1 MAAPVESV
9 VLALILVLD
18 LPGGLVGANIAA
30 RVRIVLKCQWEWT
43 GSGGKQ
49 SAKPIK
55 LRDCHPPLGFPGGRE
70 MGRKWHAVA
79 VLAITYIVTTTA
91 VAANDKGLSFAGTAA
106 AAPEEAS
113 SLGKLASLDGTT
125 HQHVWP
131 PLNAGWRTVLG
142 SFVGFFGAALGSIG
156 GLGGGAIFVPMLT
169 LIVGFDTKSATA
181 MSKCMITGAAISTVY
196 CNLKLKHPTFN
207 MPMIDYD
214 LALLI
219 QPMLMMGVSIWK
231 NIYWKEFGLL
241 IFVWAAILT
250 LQVAMNYVETC
261 STLYWVFSLL
271 QIPVSAGVSIYQ
283 AVGLVQGKRVI
294 SSRANTQTSLKSHL
308 VLICF
313 FGVTAGVLGGLL
325 GIGGGVIMGPLF
337 LELGIPPQL
346 VEMQLN
352 GAFDK
357 DAVDKGVVDSDEH
370 GKDTDVVDNDVSS
383 ATATFAMM
391 FSSSIAVI
399 EYYLLNR
406 FPIPYGILFFFF
418 CDPPKL
424 VARKL
429 INWLGR
435 ASFIIF
441 VLSFMIFIGV
451 IPLGGVGILN
461 MKHKMVQHEY
471 MGFHDICMSDA

>member
-1 MAAPVESV
+1 
-9 VLALILVLD
+9 
-18 LPGGLVGANIAA
+18 
-30 RVRIVLKCQWEWT
+30 
-43 GSGGKQ
+43 
-49 SAKPIK
+49 
-55 LRDCHPPLGFPGGRE
+55 

-181 MSKCMITGAAISTVY
+181 MSKCDGIEYAPPAGSDAVAETRPPSDKA
-196 CNLKLKHPTFN
+196 
-207 MPMIDYD
+207 
-214 LALLI
+214 
-219 QPMLMMGVSIWK
+219 VSIWK

-337 LELGIPPQL
+337 LELGIPPQ
-346 VEMQLN
+346 
-352 GAFDK
+352 
-357 DAVDKGVVDSDEH
+357 
-370 GKDTDVVDNDVSS
+370 VSS

-406 FPIPYGILFFFF
+406 FPIPYALFFTCVAFIAAIVGQ
-418 CDPPKL
+418 L

>member
-1 MAAPVESV
+1 
-9 VLALILVLD
+9 
-18 LPGGLVGANIAA
+18 
-30 RVRIVLKCQWEWT
+30 
-43 GSGGKQ
+43 
-49 SAKPIK
+49 
-55 LRDCHPPLGFPGGRE
+55 
-70 MGRKWHAVA
+70 
-79 VLAITYIVTTTA
+79 
-91 VAANDKGLSFAGTAA
+91 
-106 AAPEEAS
+106 
-113 SLGKLASLDGTT
+113 
-125 HQHVWP
+125 
-131 PLNAGWRTVLG
+131 
-142 SFVGFFGAALGSIG
+142 
-156 GLGGGAIFVPMLT
+156 
-169 LIVGFDTKSATA
+169 
-181 MSKCMITGAAISTVY
+181 MITGAAISTVY
-196 CNLKLKHPTFN
+196 CNIKLKHPTFN

-219 QPMLMMGVSIWK
+219 QPMLMMGVSIGVICNVIFPDWLVTVLFIILSLVTSTKAFLKGVETWKKEALITREAAAKKSKQSSDGIEYTPPTGSDVVAEKRPPSDEAVSIWK

-250 LQVAMNYVETC
+250 LQVAMNYVEIC

-283 AVGLVQGKRVI
+283 VVGLVHGKRVI
-294 SSRANTQTSLKSHL
+294 SSRENTQTSLKSHL

-313 FGVTAGVLGGLL
+313 FGVTAGFLGGLL

-337 LELGIPPQL
+337 LELGIPPQ
-346 VEMQLN
+346 
-352 GAFDK
+352 
-357 DAVDKGVVDSDEH
+357 
-370 GKDTDVVDNDVSS
+370 VSS

-406 FPIPYGILFFFF
+406 FPIPYALFFTCVAFIAAIVGQ
-418 CDPPKL
+418 L

-451 IPLGGVGILN
+451 IPLGTSFSLLN
-461 MKHKMVQHEY
+461 PFTTTIHITSYQIQNNFELQVE
-471 MGFHDICMSDA
+471 SVS

>member
-1 MAAPVESV
+1 
-9 VLALILVLD
+9 
-18 LPGGLVGANIAA
+18 
-30 RVRIVLKCQWEWT
+30 
-43 GSGGKQ
+43 
-49 SAKPIK
+49 
-55 LRDCHPPLGFPGGRE
+55 

-79 VLAITYIVTTTA
+79 VLTITYIVATTA
-91 VAANDKGLSFAGTAA
+91 IGATDKGLSIAGTVA
-106 AAPEEAS
+106 AAPDEAS
-113 SLGKLASLDGTT
+113 SLQKLASLDGTI

-156 GLGGGAIFVPMLT
+156 GLGGGGIFVPMLT

-181 MSKCMITGAAISTVY
+181 MSKCMITGAAVSTVY
-196 CNLKLKHPTFN
+196 CNLKLKHPTLN

-219 QPMLMMGVSIWK
+219 QPMLMMGVSIGVICNVIFPDWLVTVLFIVLSLVTSTKAFLKGVETWKKEALIIREAAAKKSNQSGDRIEYTPPTGSDAIAETRLPSDEAVSIWK

-325 GIGGGVIMGPLF
+325 GLGGGAIMGPLF
-337 LELGIPPQL
+337 LELGIPPQ
-346 VEMQLN
+346 
-352 GAFDK
+352 
-357 DAVDKGVVDSDEH
+357 
-370 GKDTDVVDNDVSS
+370 VSS

-406 FPIPYGILFFFF
+406 FPIPYALFFTCVAFIAAIIGQ
-418 CDPPKL
+418 L

-461 MKHKMVQHEY
+461 MKHKMVRHEY
-471 MGFHDICMSDA
+471 MGFQDICKSDA

>member
-1 MAAPVESV
+1 
-9 VLALILVLD
+9 
-18 LPGGLVGANIAA
+18 
-30 RVRIVLKCQWEWT
+30 
-43 GSGGKQ
+43 
-49 SAKPIK
+49 
-55 LRDCHPPLGFPGGRE
+55 
-70 MGRKWHAVA
+70 
-79 VLAITYIVTTTA
+79 
-91 VAANDKGLSFAGTAA
+91 
-106 AAPEEAS
+106 
-113 SLGKLASLDGTT
+113 
-125 HQHVWP
+125 
-131 PLNAGWRTVLG
+131 
-142 SFVGFFGAALGSIG
+142 
-156 GLGGGAIFVPMLT
+156 MLT

-181 MSKCMITGAAISTVY
+181 MSKCMITGAAVSTVY
-196 CNLKLKHPTFN
+196 CNLKLKHPTMN

-219 QPMLMMGVSIWK
+219 QPMLMMGVSIGVICNVIFPDWLVTVLFIVLSLVTSTKAFLKGVETWKKEALIIREAAAKKSNQSGDRIEYTPPTGSDAIAETRLPSDEAVSIWK

-283 AVGLVQGKRVI
+283 EVGLVQGKRVI

-325 GIGGGVIMGPLF
+325 GLGGGAIMGPLF
-337 LELGIPPQL
+337 LELGIPPQI
-346 VEMQLN
+346 
-352 GAFDK
+352 
-357 DAVDKGVVDSDEH
+357 
-370 GKDTDVVDNDVSS
+370 SS

-406 FPIPYGILFFFF
+406 FPIPYALFFTCVAFIAAIIGQ
-418 CDPPKL
+418 L

-461 MKHKMVQHEY
+461 MKHKMVRHEY
-471 MGFHDICMSDA
+471 MGFQDICKSDA

>member
-1 MAAPVESV
+1 
-9 VLALILVLD
+9 
-18 LPGGLVGANIAA
+18 
-30 RVRIVLKCQWEWT
+30 
-43 GSGGKQ
+43 
-49 SAKPIK
+49 
-55 LRDCHPPLGFPGGRE
+55 
-70 MGRKWHAVA
+70 MGRKWCTVA
-79 VLAITYIVTTTA
+79 VLAITCIVATTA
-91 VAANDKGLSFAGTAA
+91 VGATDKGLSISGTVA
-106 AAPEEAS
+106 AAPDEAS
-113 SLGKLASLDGTT
+113 SLQKLDSLDGTT

-181 MSKCMITGAAISTVY
+181 MSKCMITGAAFSTVY

-219 QPMLMMGVSIWK
+219 QPMLMMGVSIGVICNVIFPDWLVTVLFIILSLVTSTKSFLKGVETWKKEALIIREAAAKKSKQSSDGIEYTPPTGSDAVAETRPPSDEAVSIWK

-261 STLYWVFSLL
+261 STLYWIFNLL

-294 SSRANTQTSLKSHL
+294 SSRANTHTSLKSHL

-337 LELGIPPQL
+337 LELGIPPQ
-346 VEMQLN
+346 
-352 GAFDK
+352 
-357 DAVDKGVVDSDEH
+357 
-370 GKDTDVVDNDVSS
+370 VSS

-406 FPIPYGILFFFF
+406 FPITYALFFTCVAFIAAIVGQ
-418 CDPPKL
+418 L

-441 VLSFMIFIGV
+441 VLSFMILIGV

-461 MKHKMVQHEY
+461 MKHKMVRHEY
-471 MGFHDICMSDA
+471 MGFHDICKSDA